1 MIWSCPRCTEMA
13 RTVDSKLPMHRCV
26 GMAGLLVPLTR
37 EGEKTHQVA
46 VDREDY
52 VNGEDVQRDANGRP
66 VMAVQTHHHDGSADC
81 TIYAPAAGIKAKGQ
95 DL

>member
-1 MIWSCPRCTEMA
+1 MIQIWSCPRCTESA

-37 EGEKTHQVA
+37 EGEKTNQVA

-52 VNGEDVQRDANGRP
+52 VDNELVACDANGRV
-66 VMAVQTHHHDGSADC
+66 VMAVRTEHKDGSVD
-81 TIYAPAAGIKAKGQ
+81 TNVYAPTARLEGGV
-95 DL
+95 